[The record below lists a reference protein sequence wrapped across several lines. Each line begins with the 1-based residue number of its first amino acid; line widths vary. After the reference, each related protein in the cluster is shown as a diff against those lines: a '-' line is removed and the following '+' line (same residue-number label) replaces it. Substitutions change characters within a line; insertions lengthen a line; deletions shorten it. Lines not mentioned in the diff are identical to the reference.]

1 MSIQSEISTFVVGT
15 AGAASI
21 IVGKVAAAVVSVDN
35 SQDAEVTALPE
46 WANYMLGP
54 LGAVVV
60 MGGAVLWLT
69 KRLEKQEKADEARQA
84 KREELLAEQ
93 VKASTLIAAALDRNN
108 RILDRIEE
116 RMDHKK
122 L

>member
-1 MSIQSEISTFVVGT
+1 MGT
-15 AGAASI
+15 AGAASL
-21 IVGKVAAAVVSVDN
+21 IVGKVALATTAATP
-35 SQDAEVTALPE
+35 EVPE
-46 WANYMLGP
+46 WLGYLLGP

-69 KRLEKQEKADEARQA
+69 RRLERKEKSDEARQE

-93 VKASTLIAAALDRNN
+93 VRASTLIAAALDRNN

-116 RMDHKK
+116 KLDHK
-122 L
+122 